1 MTSNTPV
8 FAEFIKSA
16 RSEASL
22 TQDNLNE
29 RGAPYR
35 QMQGKVENGEL
46 HELESSLLAQYDRAF
61 GWPRGYAGAVAQAA
75 AYGCGDLAGSV
86 LDEENPP
93 TRNCQYL
100 WIGVFQATSVSVDS
114 AGSGGVMSAGRS
126 SSLPL
131 WKTAPART
139 RATRWGALTARHRA
153 CAASISL

>member
-1 MTSNTPV
+1 MLEGIIYRYRCGIAWRDVPEV
-8 FAEFIKSA
+8 FGPWQTIWTWHRRMSAEGTWDLVLA
-16 RSEASL
+16 R
-22 TQDNLNE
+22 
-29 RGAPYR
+29 
-35 QMQGKVENGEL
+35 
-46 HELESSLLAQYDRAF
+46 LLATADQAGIIDWSVSVDSTIARAHQHATNIT
-61 GWPRGYAGAVAQAA
+61 R
-75 AYGCGDLAGSV
+75 
-86 LDEENPP
+86 
-93 TRNCQYL
+93 RNCQYL

>member
-1 MTSNTPV
+1 MSGSRFQFDASQPYQLDAIASV
-8 FAEFIKSA
+8 VDLFDGQPKDAEKLVTTLRGATVLPDSDQTELEID
-16 RSEASL
+16 L
-22 TQDNLNE
+22 TQ
-29 RGAPYR
+29 
-35 QMQGKVENGEL
+35 
-46 HELESSLLAQYDRAF
+46 
-61 GWPRGYAGAVAQAA
+61 
-75 AYGCGDLAGSV
+75 
-86 LDEENPP
+86 
-93 TRNCQYL
+93 RNCQYL